1 MTTIDY
7 KNLAKDE
14 IYLVSRAEFER
25 QKVITTQFAQKL
37 FADKNKASKTL
48 ASLTRKGWMIR
59 IEKGK
64 YIAVPLKAPNQQ
76 WMPNEFIVAGL
87 WMGDTP
93 YYIGYFTM
101 YNYWGFTEQIP
112 HTFFVLNTAKSRKIT
127 IGNIPYQAVKID
139 PSKYYGVQKIKIED
153 QEVCISD
160 KERTLVDFAFNPL
173 GSMRNFETALKE
185 NIREIDLPK
194 FVLYLKKFPVVSV
207 LKRAGFLLEEMGCE
221 NKYLNDLK
229 TSIGKQKTFVVLN
242 PFNKSRKGAVD
253 KGWQI
258 IVNR

>member
-1 MTTIDY
+1 MTKIDY

-14 IYLVSRAEFER
+14 IYLISRAEFER

-37 FADKNKASKTL
+37 FSDKNKASKTL
-48 ASLTRKGWMIR
+48 TSLTRKGWLIR
-59 IEKGK
+59 LEKGK

-76 WMPNEFIVAGL
+76 WMLNEFVVASL
-87 WMGDTP
+87 WMGETP

-112 HTFFVLNTAKSRKIT
+112 RTIFVLNTAKSRKIT

-139 PSKYYGVQKIKIED
+139 RKKYYGIQKIKIED
-153 QEVCISD
+153 QEVYISD

-173 GSMRNFETALKE
+173 GSIRNFETALKE

-194 FVLYLKKFPVVSV
+194 FVLYLKKFPVLSV
-207 LKRAGFLLEEMGCE
+207 LKRAGFLLEEIGCDK
-221 NKYLNDLK
+221 KYLDDLK
-229 TSIGKQKTFVVLN
+229 KSTGKNKSFVVLN
-242 PFNKSRKGAVD
+242 SFNKFRKGAVN
-253 KGWQI
+253 KEWQI

>member
-1 MTTIDY
+1 MKTINY
-7 KNLAKDE
+7 KNLLKDE
-14 IYLVSRAEFER
+14 IYLISRAEFER

-37 FADKNKASKTL
+37 FTDKNKASKTL
-48 ASLTRKGWMIR
+48 ASLTRKNWLIR
-59 IEKGK
+59 LEKGK
-64 YIAVPLKAPNQQ
+64 YVVVPLKAPNQK
-76 WMPNEFIVAGL
+76 WMPNEFVVAAL

-112 HTFFVLNTAKSRKIT
+112 RTIFVLNPAKSRKIT
-127 IGNIPYQAVKID
+127 IGNISYQAVKID
-139 PSKYYGVQKIKIED
+139 QRKYYGIQKIKIDD

-185 NIREIDLPK
+185 NISEIDLK
-194 FVLYLKKFPVVSV
+194 NFVLYLKKFPVVSV

-242 PFNKSRKGAVD
+242 PFNKSRKGAVN
-253 KGWQI
+253 KEWQI
-258 IVNR
+258 IANR